1 MSDPKKTTFPP
12 ASASGAPSETDAS
25 TLGYEAAL
33 AELETIIARI
43 ERGDGALDES
53 LRQYRRGA
61 TLVKRCRDVLD
72 QARAE
77 VERIAVSDLA
87 ERAESASKQPDA

>member
-1 MSDPKKTTFPP
+1 MSDPKKAT
-12 ASASGAPSETDAS
+12 SNKEVDAT

-33 AELETIIARI
+33 AELETIISRI
-43 ERGDGALDES
+43 ESGDIALEES

-61 TLVKRCRDVLD
+61 ELVKRCRDVLD

-77 VERIAVSDLA
+77 VQRIAASDLA
-87 ERAESASKQPDA
+87 ERAEGVSASNDA